1 MDIGA
6 IGISARG
13 ALLALLLALAWTG
26 SAFAQHAGQ
35 GRARGA
41 PQKQPPQQQ
50 TAQRPVMPPS
60 QGPRDAAYRRQ
71 QQQGQGGRM
80 SDEER
85 QQLRRDISDHGR
97 DIYGERQGQQRR

>member
-6 IGISARG
+6 IGMLTGRAT
-13 ALLALLLALAWTG
+13 LALLLALVWTG
-26 SAFAQHAGQ
+26 AAFAQHNAQ
-35 GRARGA
+35 GRGRSAA
-41 PQKQPPQQQ
+41 QKQPQQ

-97 DIYGERQGQQRR
+97 DIYTDRQGQPRR